1 MSCSRRSCYFH
12 SCIYVTLWMKFWLS
26 SAASPR
32 EQRTRFRPKDGR
44 IFSMWDLPTAGNS
57 SRHDA
62 STVKIAVD
70 DWFRSSDWIENGIV
84 RDTKMSRLR
93 HRTTTVL
100 GSYLNGAS
108 SLPLREPRFFDAKK
122 EGNDKKIEKKEGI
135 KVCVATI
142 FSEGEETLKRWQSR
156 LQLLS
161 AFARKYQYSSR
172 GAIDR
177 VFQQIQRVFF
187 SYFHASLSFDCVTFR
202 LLLVIIVEI
211 KGHSQRVSQFS
222 AIVRHSRLIYR
233 SASRVSSPPIS

>member
-1 MSCSRRSCYFH
+1 
-12 SCIYVTLWMKFWLS
+12 MKFWLS

-32 EQRTRFRPKDGR
+32 ERRTRFRPKDER
-44 IFSMWDLPTAGNS
+44 LFSIWDLPTAGNP
-57 SRHDA
+57 SRHDT

-70 DWFRSSDWIENGIV
+70 DWFRTYDWVENGIV
-84 RDTKMSRLR
+84 RGTKMSRLR

-100 GSYLNGAS
+100 GSFLNGAS
-108 SLPLREPRFFDAKK
+108 SPPLTEPRFFDAKK
-122 EGNDKKIEKKEGI
+122 EGNDKKRDRKEGRN
-135 KVCVATI
+135 KGLRGDYFLGGGGNSKAVAI
-142 FSEGEETLKRWQSR
+142 SP
-156 LQLLS
+156 QLLS

-222 AIVRHSRLIYR
+222 AIVRRSRLIYQP
-233 SASRVSSPPIS
+233 ASRVSSPPIS